1 MDLEPASKLM
11 NDESIEENNY
21 LDDSEV
27 IIQAV
32 NNDQKLKLPVLNK
45 RTTVSGSIGSIMTS

>member
-11 NDESIEENNY
+11 NDDSIEENNY

-32 NNDQKLKLPVLNK
+32 KNDQKLKTIFQVTL
-45 RTTVSGSIGSIMTS
+45 